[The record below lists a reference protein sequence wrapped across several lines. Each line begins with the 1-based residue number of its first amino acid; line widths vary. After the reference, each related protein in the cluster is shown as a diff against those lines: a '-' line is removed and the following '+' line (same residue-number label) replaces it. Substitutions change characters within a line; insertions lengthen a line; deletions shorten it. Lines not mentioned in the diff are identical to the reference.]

1 MLNVGL
7 RIDVD
12 TFDGTK
18 DGVPYLLNILQQY
31 DIKATFFFSVGP
43 DNMGRHLWRLLRP
56 AFLVKMFRSKAA
68 SLYGWEI
75 LKCGTLWSGKQ
86 IAQHLPHIIQTT
98 AKHHHEI
105 GLHAWD
111 HHAWQM
117 KIDRFSSKEIAHIL
131 EQSMAAFE
139 KVGIKPTCSA
149 VAGWRANELTLIEK
163 EKFHFHYNSDCRGES
178 IFLPTIGG
186 KTYTPQIPVTL
197 PTYDE
202 IIGNNG
208 INDTNYNDHLL
219 RLFQPDKLNV
229 LTIHA
234 EVEGKSR
241 RHLFEDFLK
250 KSRARKIQFVSLGSL
265 LPSLENIPTGHIEHR
280 EFQGREGWLCCQ
292 TKDQ

>member
-18 DGVPYLLNILQQY
+18 DGVPYLLDILQRY
-31 DIKATFFFSVGP
+31 DIKASFFFSVGP
-43 DNMGRHLWRLLRP
+43 DNMGRHVWRLLRP
-56 AFLVKMFRSKAA
+56 AFLVKMFRSKAT

-75 LKCGTLWSGKQ
+75 LKCGTLWKGKQ
-86 IAQHLPHIIQTT
+86 IAQHLPHVIQNT
-98 AKHHHEI
+98 AKQQHEI

-117 KIDRFSSKEIAHIL
+117 KIDRFSSQDIERIL
-131 EQSMAAFE
+131 KQSIQAFE
-139 KVGIKPTCSA
+139 TIGVKPTCSA
-149 VAGWRANELTLIEK
+149 VAGWKANELTLIEK
-163 EKFHFHYNSDCRGES
+163 EKFNFHYNSDCRGES
-178 IFLPTIGG
+178 IFLPLIQG

-202 IIGNNG
+202 VIGKNG
-208 INDTNYNDHLL
+208 INDSNYNDNLL
-219 RLFQPDKLNV
+219 DLINPNQLNI

-241 RHLFEDFLK
+241 RHLFEDFLSK
-250 KSRARKIQFVSLGSL
+250 AKAKNIQFVPLGKL
-265 LPSLENIPTGHIEHR
+265 LPPIETISTGRIELLS
-280 EFQGREGWLCCQ
+280 FQGREGWLCCQ
-292 TKDQ
+292 ANSN